1 MYCYLIYILYVCF
14 ICLGTHTLTKLNR
27 PLGGQSPDTYLPSSH
42 FSNHILPGQKTQG
55 PNTFHKDMN
64 KKPLTVVSRK
74 VTNSKSKDS
83 RNSKLES
90 GVKRKEFQLTAKR
103 NDHFVQ
109 KFDVDKP
116 NCVTVGCVQVEKR
129 DEHLSLPITD
139 IDVSEKNVKQRLLE
153 DTVPQIRS
161 VMRIETPTIE
171 DIKCERVQTETKNM
185 NGSESPAGHGN
196 TQGEDSGI
204 ESMDALSEKSPNQGE
219 SPCRKDDQT
228 GQKSTVPLK
237 QEEIKMPVTSV
248 DQQNTADSPDLDD
261 IQPFRVTPALYTY
274 SNPEKIRDDSPPVSP
289 KLDIEDVLDPTE
301 SHIVSSSEIDGDLPS
316 IKLKKRKRMDS
327 EDSKTDSDAPVV
339 KKPSE

>member
-1 MYCYLIYILYVCF
+1 MYL
-14 ICLGTHTLTKLNR
+14 ICLGSHTLNPSITKLSR
-27 PLGGQSPDTYLPSSH
+27 PLGGQSPDTYLSPSH
-42 FSNHILPGQKTQG
+42 FSNHMLSGLKVQG
-55 PNTFHKDMN
+55 PNTFHKDMS

-90 GVKRKEFQLTAKR
+90 GVKRKEFQLKR
-103 NDHFVQ
+103 NDHFIQ
-109 KFDVDKP
+109 KFDIDKP

-129 DEHLSLPITD
+129 DEHLSLPMTD

-153 DTVPQIRS
+153 DPVPQIRNI
-161 VMRIETPTIE
+161 MRIQTPIIE
-171 DIKCERVQTETKNM
+171 DIKCERIQTESKNM

-228 GQKSTVPLK
+228 NGQKTAVPLK
-237 QEEIKMPVTSV
+237 QEPKMQVTPV
-248 DQQNTADSPDLDD
+248 DQQNVVDSPDLDD

-301 SHIVSSSEIDGDLPS
+301 PQIVSSLETDGDLPS
-316 IKLKKRKRMDS
+316 VKLKKRKRLDS
-327 EDSKTDSDAPVV
+327 EDSKTDSEAPVI

>member
-1 MYCYLIYILYVCF
+1 MA
-14 ICLGTHTLTKLNR
+14 KLNR
-27 PLGGQSPDTYLPSSH
+27 PLSGHSSDTYLPSSH
-42 FSNHILPGQKTQG
+42 YSNHLLSGQKTQVS
-55 PNTFHKDMN
+55 NTFHKDMN

-109 KFDVDKP
+109 KFDIDKP

-153 DTVPQIRS
+153 DSVPQIRNI
-161 VMRIETPTIE
+161 MRLETQTIE
-171 DIKCERVQTETKNM
+171 DIKCERVQSETKNL

-219 SPCRKDDQT
+219 SPCRKDDQST
-228 GQKSTVPLK
+228 SQKPAVALK
-237 QEEIKMPVTSV
+237 QEETKMPVTSV
-248 DQQNTADSPDLDD
+248 DQQSDSPDLDD

-289 KLDIEDVLDPTE
+289 KLVDIEDVLDSTE
-301 SHIVSSSEIDGDLPS
+301 PHNVSSLEADGDLPS
-316 IKLKKRKRMDS
+316 VKLKKRKRMDS
-327 EDSKTDSDAPVV
+327 EDSKTDSEAPVV
-339 KKPSE
+339 KKPST

>member
-1 MYCYLIYILYVCF
+1 MCL
-14 ICLGTHTLTKLNR
+14 ICLGSHALSSSIAKLNR
-27 PLGGQSPDTYLPSSH
+27 PLGGQSPDTYLS
-42 FSNHILPGQKTQG
+42 SNHYSNHLMSGQKVQG

-90 GVKRKEFQLTAKR
+90 GVKRKEFQLTVKR

-153 DTVPQIRS
+153 DTVPQIRNI
-161 VMRIETPTIE
+161 MRMETPIIE
-171 DIKCERVQTETKNM
+171 DIKCERVQTDSKNM

-228 GQKSTVPLK
+228 GQKPAVPLK
-237 QEEIKMPVTSV
+237 QEAKILVTTV
-248 DQQNTADSPDLDD
+248 DQQNVVDSSPDLDD

-289 KLDIEDVLDPTE
+289 KLDIEDVLDQTE
-301 SHIVSSSEIDGDLPS
+301 QHIISSLETDGDLPS
-316 IKLKKRKRMDS
+316 VKLKKRKRLDS
-327 EDSKTDSDAPVV
+327 EDSKTDSEAPVV
-339 KKPSE
+339 KKPSK

>member
-1 MYCYLIYILYVCF
+1 MCL
-14 ICLGTHTLTKLNR
+14 ICLGALNSSMAKLNR
-27 PLGGQSPDTYLPSSH
+27 PLGGQSPDTYLPSGH
-42 FSNHILPGQKTQG
+42 FSNHLLPGQKTHG
-55 PNTFHKDMN
+55 PTNTFHKDMN

-90 GVKRKEFQLTAKR
+90 GVKRKEFQLTTKR

-109 KFDVDKP
+109 KFDIDKP
-116 NCVTVGCVQVEKR
+116 NCVTVGCVQIEKR

-153 DTVPQIRS
+153 DTVPQIRN

-171 DIKCERVQTETKNM
+171 DIKCERIQTDVKNM

-228 GQKSTVPLK
+228 TGQKPAVPLK
-237 QEEIKMPVTSV
+237 QEEIKMTVTSV
-248 DQQNTADSPDLDD
+248 DQQSTANSPDLDD

-301 SHIVSSSEIDGDLPS
+301 PHIVSSLDIDGDLPS
-316 IKLKKRKRMDS
+316 VKLKKRKRMDS
-327 EDSKTDSDAPVV
+327 DDCKTDCEAPVV
-339 KKPSE
+339 KKPRK

>member
-1 MYCYLIYILYVCF
+1 MCL
-14 ICLGTHTLTKLNR
+14 ICLGAHALNSSMTKLNR
-27 PLGGQSPDTYLPSSH
+27 PLGVQSPDTYLS
-42 FSNHILPGQKTQG
+42 SNHFTNHLLPGQKGQVS
-55 PNTFHKDMN
+55 NTFHKDLN

-116 NCVTVGCVQVEKR
+116 NCVTVGCVQIEKR
-129 DEHLSLPITD
+129 DEHLSLPMTD

-153 DTVPQIRS
+153 DPVPQIRNI
-161 VMRIETPTIE
+161 MRIETPTIE
-171 DIKCERVQTETKNM
+171 DIKCERVQTESKNM

-204 ESMDALSEKSPNQGE
+204 ESMDALSEKSPNQSE

-228 GQKSTVPLK
+228 TGQKPVVPLK
-237 QEEIKMPVTSV
+237 QETKTPVTSV
-248 DQQNTADSPDLDD
+248 EQNSTDSPDLDD

-274 SNPEKIRDDSPPVSP
+274 SNPEKIRDESPPVSP
-289 KLDIEDVLDPTE
+289 KLDIEDVLDPIDP
-301 SHIVSSSEIDGDLPS
+301 HIVSLETDGDLPS
-316 IKLKKRKRMDS
+316 VKLKKRKRLDS
-327 EDSKTDSDAPVV
+327 EDSKTDSEAPVA
-339 KKPSE
+339 KKPSM

>member
-1 MYCYLIYILYVCF
+1 M
-14 ICLGTHTLTKLNR
+14 TKLNR
-27 PLGGQSPDTYLPSSH
+27 PLSGQSPDTYLPSSH
-42 FSNHILPGQKTQG
+42 FSNHIIPGQKTQG
-55 PNTFHKDMN
+55 PNTFHKDLN

-90 GVKRKEFQLTAKR
+90 GVKRKEFQLTTKR

-109 KFDVDKP
+109 KFEVDKS

-153 DTVPQIRS
+153 DTVPQIRN
-161 VMRIETPTIE
+161 VMRIETSAIE
-171 DIKCERVQTETKNM
+171 DIKSERVQNEAKTM
-185 NGSESPAGHGN
+185 NGGESPAGHGN

-228 GQKSTVPLK
+228 TIQKPAVPLK
-237 QEEIKMPVTSV
+237 QEEVKILVTPV
-248 DQQNTADSPDLDD
+248 DQQSTADSPDLDD

-289 KLDIEDVLDPTE
+289 KLDIEDVLDSTE
-301 SHIVSSSEIDGDLPS
+301 SHVVSSSETDGDLPS
-316 IKLKKRKRMDS
+316 VKIKKRKRMDS
-327 EDSKTDSDAPVV
+327 EDSKTDGEAPVA
-339 KKPSE
+339 KKPSK

>member
-1 MYCYLIYILYVCF
+1 MNSSI
-14 ICLGTHTLTKLNR
+14 TKLNR
-27 PLGGQSPDTYLPSSH
+27 PLSGQSTDTYLPSSH
-42 FSNHILPGQKTQG
+42 FSNHLLPSQKMQG

-90 GVKRKEFQLTAKR
+90 GVKRKEFQLTPKR
-103 NDHFVQ
+103 NDHFIQ
-109 KFDVDKP
+109 KFEVDKP
-116 NCVTVGCVQVEKR
+116 NCVTVGCVQIEKR

-153 DTVPQIRS
+153 DTVPQIRNAI
-161 VMRIETPTIE
+161 RLETPAIE

-228 GQKSTVPLK
+228 IGQKPAVPLK
-237 QEEIKMPVTSV
+237 QEETKMPVTSV
-248 DQQNTADSPDLDD
+248 DQQNTAHSPDLDD

-274 SNPEKIRDDSPPVSP
+274 SNPEKIRDDSPPASP
-289 KLDIEDVLDPTE
+289 KLDIEDVMDPTE
-301 SHIVSSSEIDGDLPS
+301 PHIVSLESDGDLPS

-327 EDSKTDSDAPVV
+327 DECKTDCDAPVL
-339 KKPSE
+339 KKPSK